1 VNDKIKEGKISY
13 LIILALLPTLINF
26 FLDVEYLSDYIE
38 SFDIWSSSILNIF
51 MFLLALFFFFFVSI
65 LPLGCIALFVLCA
78 YFLIKKRKII
88 YIIPML
94 ILSLNLIP
102 VNNLRHNVNFKENYD
117 RRMEIVEAIKTGKLT
132 YNEYGRVIDDQD
144 IYNLEE
150 VSLHGF
156 VEVLYHDGN
165 DYIISF
171 WYKHLGEY
179 PENDKYFIYS
189 SGGIE
194 LFENET
200 DYTIIEIL
208 DDNWLYVNPQ

>member
-1 VNDKIKEGKISY
+1 MNDKIKEGKISY